1 VVNVIDVRQSY
12 AQQIVYHSLAQLG
25 YTEQSERSHHL
36 SYEVV
41 SPSKAAAQE
50 LGVAVEEGGREVHA
64 MSGRQGIGVKADDL
78 IDLVVRKLRE
88 KSPAPGVAEALAA
101 AAIRYYM
108 LKFTLNSMI
117 VFDFDAAT
125 QATGDSGVYLVYSY
139 VRAANIIEKAG
150 GMPTGD
156 LHPPGEPTP
165 AEKELARQLDAFGD
179 SLQRAA
185 DALAP
190 ATLASYA
197 FELAKAFTDFYEQ
210 PGQEL
215 IIHTSDPALKRYR
228 VALVAAFRQVMG
240 NALAAL
246 GVPVVERV

>member
-1 VVNVIDVRQSY
+1 
-12 AQQIVYHSLAQLG
+12 
-25 YTEQSERSHHL
+25 
-36 SYEVV
+36 
-41 SPSKAAAQE
+41 
-50 LGVAVEEGGREVHA
+50 
-64 MSGRQGIGVKADDL
+64 
-78 IDLVVRKLRE
+78 
-88 KSPAPGVAEALAA
+88 
-101 AAIRYYM
+101 
-108 LKFTLNSMI
+108 
-117 VFDFDAAT
+117 
-125 QATGDSGVYLVYSY
+125 
-139 VRAANIIEKAG
+139 
-150 GMPTGD
+150 MPEGD

-179 SLQRAA
+179 ALRRAA

-190 ATLASYA
+190 ASLASYA

-240 NALAAL
+240 NTLAAL